1 MTGRPEALLDGIE
14 LVVFDKDGTLIDFH
28 AMWETWVTELAAR
41 LGSATGRAIE
51 GDLHRAMGTDP
62 VSGRVLPEAPV
73 AGSIMLRLRALAVD
87 VARAHGAT
95 EAEAQAAVAEAW
107 RPPDPV
113 ATAQP
118 LADLAALF
126 RALHAESRR
135 IGVVTAD
142 DREPT
147 QATLRALGLDQLVDA
162 LVCADDGLPAKPAPD
177 MLLHVCRDLG
187 VEPSRTAMVGDT
199 PADLLMG
206 LRARVGLVVGVL
218 SGAGDRF
225 ALAPLADVMIP
236 SVGDLFV
243 PLENAVNERLEPVG
257 RG

>member
-1 MTGRPEALLDGIE
+1 MIEAGALLDGID

-28 AMWETWVTELAAR
+28 AMWETWVTDLAAR

-95 EAEAQAAVAEAW
+95 EAEAETAVGQAW
-107 RPPDPV
+107 LPPDPV
-113 ATAQP
+113 TTARP
-118 LADLAALF
+118 LADLPALF
-126 RALHAESRR
+126 NALREAGRS

-142 DREPT
+142 DRAPT
-147 QATLRALGLDQLVDA
+147 KATLRAVGVYQLVDA
-162 LVCADDGLPAKPAPD
+162 IVCADDGLPPKPAPD
-177 MLLHVCRDLG
+177 TLLHICRELG
-187 VEPSRTAMVGDT
+187 VLPSRTAMVGDT
-199 PADLLMG
+199 PVDLLMG
-206 LRARVGLVVGVL
+206 LRARAGLVIGVL
-218 SGAGDRF
+218 SGAGDRM

-236 SVGDLFV
+236 NVGHLLGLPQD
-243 PLENAVNERLEPVG
+243 AGSDRLARVA